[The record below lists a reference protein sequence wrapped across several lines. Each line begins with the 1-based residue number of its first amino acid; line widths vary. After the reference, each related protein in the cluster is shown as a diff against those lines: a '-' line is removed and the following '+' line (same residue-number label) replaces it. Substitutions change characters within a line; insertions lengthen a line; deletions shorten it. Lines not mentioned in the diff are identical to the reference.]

1 MFARCDAL
9 SATLRELE
17 LDAFLGRSL
26 YTNGYLAGFF
36 EDAHERLLA
45 LCVFADGSVELVA
58 PTLSANQARRVGIT
72 DVFSFDD
79 TQDALGI
86 LIDRL
91 RANGRNP
98 KRVALDSDYPARH
111 LLPMLDRVPGIHF
124 IDGGDVIAA
133 LRSRKDAQELE
144 CMRAASRLVDDAFGE
159 FKTKI
164 RPGMTEVQVADL
176 IQDSIRERGGKPT
189 FCIVAFGPG
198 SAEPHHIN
206 GQTELK
212 ASDVILLDF
221 GCELNRYQSDVTRML
236 HMGPAPEK
244 VVEIYNLVLQAHH
257 AGRAAI
263 RPGVTAGEV
272 DAAARQV
279 IESAGYGAQFF
290 HRLGHGIGMEGHEEP
305 NLVAGSQLALEV
317 GNCFSVEPGIYL
329 EGEFGVRI
337 ENLVTVVAEG
347 HESFNAEPQTE
358 IECIG

>member
-1 MFARCDAL
+1 M
-9 SATLRELE
+9 
-17 LDAFLGRSL
+17 GRSL

-45 LCVFADGSVELVA
+45 LCVFSDGSVELVA
-58 PTLSANQARRVGIT
+58 PSLSANQAKRVGLT
-72 DVFSFDD
+72 HVFSFDD
-79 TQDALGI
+79 TQDALGM

-91 RANGRNP
+91 HANGRQP
-98 KRVALDSDYPARH
+98 KRIAVDSDYPARH
-111 LLPMLDRVPGIHF
+111 LLPMLERGSGIQF

-133 LRSRKDAQELE
+133 LRSRKDEQELA
-144 CMRAASRLVDDAFGE
+144 CMRAASQVVDDAFNA
-159 FKTKI
+159 FKFKI
-164 RPGMTEVQVADL
+164 QPGMTEVQVADL

-206 GQTELK
+206 GHTALK
-212 ASDVILLDF
+212 SSDVILLDF

-244 VVEIYNLVLQAHH
+244 VVEIYNLVLEAHH

-272 DAAARQV
+272 DAAARRV

-337 ENLVTVVAEG
+337 ENLVAVTADG
-347 HESFNAEPQTE
+347 HESFNTEPQSAM
-358 IECIG
+358 ECLG